1 MPRSSVLKGK
11 RFETEL
17 RHYISDRLGL
27 TVHRTAA
34 TQQIAD
40 RSRGHA
46 DLIGTPHLAIEAKRT
61 ERFDLEGSL
70 NQAIRNATANEI
82 PVVINRRN
90 RLPTGESRVVLQ
102 LDDFLAMY
110 EIYLRHHGELP

>member
-27 TVHRTAA
+27 TVFRTSA

-40 RSRGHA
+40 RTRGHA

-70 NQAIRNATANEI
+70 TQAIRNAAPGEF

-90 RLPTGESRVVLQ
+90 RLATGESRVVLR

-110 EIYLRHHGELP
+110 ESHLRQHGELP